1 MSRLMGID
9 YGLKRMGV
17 AMTDI
22 MQTMAIPFDTIESL
36 SLKENASKILE
47 IAENND
53 VSIIVLGLPV
63 NMNGSEGEMAAT
75 VRKLIEIIKSVSNN
89 VKVELIDERLTTVQ
103 AERIL
108 INDAGISRKKRK
120 GLKDKIAAVLILQ
133 TYLDIQG

>member
-1 MSRLMGID
+1 MGID
-9 YGLKRMGV
+9 YGLKRMGI

-22 MQTMAIPFDTIESL
+22 MQTMATPFDTIESL
-36 SLKENASKILE
+36 SLKENALKILE

-75 VRKLIEIIKSVSNN
+75 VRKLIEIIKSVSNI
-89 VKVELIDERLTTVQ
+89 KVETIDERLTTVQ

-108 INDAGISRKKRK
+108 INEAGISREKRQ
-120 GLKDKIAAVLILQ
+120 GLKDKIAAALILQ

>member
-1 MSRLMGID
+1 MGID